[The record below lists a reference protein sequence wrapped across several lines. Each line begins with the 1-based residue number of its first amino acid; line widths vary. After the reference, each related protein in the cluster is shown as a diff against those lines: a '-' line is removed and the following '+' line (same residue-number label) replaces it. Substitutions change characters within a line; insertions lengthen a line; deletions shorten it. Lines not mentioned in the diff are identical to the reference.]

1 MLPENA
7 AALVG
12 AGMLS
17 VLVFRLAGF
26 ARLGRIPPAPSAAD
40 EARGAV
46 TEVTDDAL

>member
-17 VLVFRLAGF
+17 VLLLPMLGLNRLRRSGGVDPDASHDSHSAF
-26 ARLGRIPPAPSAAD
+26 GRGEEP
-40 EARGAV
+40 
-46 TEVTDDAL
+46 L